1 MSHCILF
8 SDSCEQLMTVVMIVS
23 NYDVDLMSSY
33 GEYEA
38 HLREVLRISDVLN
51 SRPVWQ
57 HSQILGIY
65 FALSSAY
72 EFVNDT
78 EFV

>member
-1 MSHCILF
+1 MSRCILF

-51 SRPVWQ
+51 SRPV
-57 HSQILGIY
+57 
-65 FALSSAY
+65 
-72 EFVNDT
+72 
-78 EFV
+78 